1 MNYLYFEKLA
11 RSYDAK
17 RKKQYRKML
26 KRMYG
31 SDEAMIEEI
40 RKSGDPNIYH
50 GTSSLDAKRSI
61 MENGALKN
69 KNIDGAFGEGTYFA
83 DKKRAMQYT
92 KGGLNNPATEDGLV
106 RLKRPSEL
114 KGTKLTYGDVGNYKK
129 VTGDKIDDKLR
140 RGLTKNYPNQSE
152 ETIDAVRKKIMND
165 ADKVNKLEAY
175 GTLKNKRTKGDMNL
189 VTAHMGDLHKNQLI
203 GTKDIDRGLL
213 TTVTEKGVEG
223 VKKPDIP
230 KWEPK
235 QKQVNQNTNRKKV
248 DSIKDNIKGSVDTNP
263 NSNPVGGNIGGS
275 NATKKAIGETIENG
289 TKAKVKPGLKFGTKA
304 KIGLAAMGTTT
315 LGTGLA
321 YVHNRKKQKEREQR
335 LQQQRGVY

>member
-1 MNYLYFEKLA
+1 MDYSYFEKLA

-31 SDEAMIEEI
+31 SDEAMIEAI
-40 RKSGDPNIYH
+40 RETGDPNIYH
-50 GTSSLDAKRSI
+50 GTSNLDAKRNI

-92 KGGLNNPATEDGLV
+92 RGGINNPATEDGLV
-106 RLKRPSEL
+106 RFKRPSEL
-114 KGTKLTYGDVGNYKK
+114 QGTKVTYGDVGQYKK
-129 VTGDKIDDKLR
+129 VTKDKLDDKVR
-140 RGLTKNYPNQSE
+140 KGLQKNYPNQNE
-152 ETIDAVRKKIMND
+152 KNIDTVRKKIMND

-175 GTLKNKRTKGDMNL
+175 GTLKNKRTKGGMNL
-189 VTAHMGDLHKNQLI
+189 VTEHMGDLHRNQLI

-213 TTVTEKGVEG
+213 TTVTEKGVED
-223 VKKPDIP
+223 VKKPELP

-235 QKQVNQNTNRKKV
+235 PKQDTIKRKKV
-248 DSIKDNIKGSVDTNP
+248 DSIKENIKDSVKTEIPKTNP
-263 NSNPVGGNIGGS
+263 IGNSS
-275 NATKKAIGETIENG
+275 SSTKKAIGETIENN
-289 TKAKVKPGLKFGTKA
+289 VKPGLKFGTKA
-304 KIGLAAMGTTT
+304 KIGVGAMAATT